1 MNNLASASKGPR
13 LVKSKLQEKLFVIPS
28 FITVVASFCGFLAV
42 VSAVRGNF
50 EYAAKA
56 IGVAMLLD
64 GLDGRVAR
72 RLNATSEFGKEFDSL
87 SDVIAFGVAPAI
99 LIYHWAF
106 VPVADEFGLL
116 ISFLF
121 MVCGAIRLARFN
133 VRAGKESS
141 KNSFEGL
148 PIPGAAFA
156 IVSLVYFY
164 PIALQSVVWAAA
176 VMIYAAFLSVMMVS
190 TIPFYSPKKFKLAD
204 TNLRLALVVMAGA
217 VALTWYHSHLIF
229 LLVANGYALSGIV
242 MWFVRKKS
250 TATIIDS

>member
-1 MNNLASASKGPR
+1 MNNLASTSKGPR

-133 VRAGKESS
+133 VRAGKESKS
-141 KNSFEGL
+141 SFEGL

-156 IVSLVYFY
+156 IVSLVYFH
-164 PIALQSVVWAAA
+164 PVALQSVVWAAA
-176 VMIYAAFLSVMMVS
+176 VMFYAAFLSMMMIS
-190 TIPFYSPKKFKLAD
+190 TLPFYSPKKFRLAD
-204 TNLRLALVVMAGA
+204 TNLRLALAVMAGA
-217 VALTWYHSHLIF
+217 VALTWYHSHLVF
-229 LLVANGYALSGIV
+229 MLVANGYAMSGLT
-242 MWFVRKKS
+242 MWAIGKNRAR
-250 TATIIDS
+250 ATTHFS